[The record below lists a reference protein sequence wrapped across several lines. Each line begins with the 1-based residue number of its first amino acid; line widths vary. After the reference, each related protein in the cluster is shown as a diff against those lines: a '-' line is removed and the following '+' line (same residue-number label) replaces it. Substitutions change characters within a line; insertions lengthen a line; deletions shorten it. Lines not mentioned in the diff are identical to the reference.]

1 MTDHSYLSSTTTYPI
16 INKWGDKKIMR
27 LHAVRHDKYG
37 EVCHCGYVDL
47 HEKHPFTKFYL
58 EHDRDIINQLNVHGG
73 ITYDHYSKKD
83 KTLTLGFDCNHY
95 MDDMD
100 GGINKDASY
109 VIKETKFLADQL
121 SEDVVKSYVVDEIK
135 HLESQIKKLK
145 KYA

>member
-37 EVCHCGYVDL
+37 EVWHCGYVDL

-73 ITYDHYSKKD
+73 ITYDPYSKKD

>member
-1 MTDHSYLSSTTTYPI
+1 
-16 INKWGDKKIMR
+16 
-27 LHAVRHDKYG
+27 
-37 EVCHCGYVDL
+37 
-47 HEKHPFTKFYL
+47 
-58 EHDRDIINQLNVHGG
+58 
-73 ITYDHYSKKD
+73 
-83 KTLTLGFDCNHY
+83 